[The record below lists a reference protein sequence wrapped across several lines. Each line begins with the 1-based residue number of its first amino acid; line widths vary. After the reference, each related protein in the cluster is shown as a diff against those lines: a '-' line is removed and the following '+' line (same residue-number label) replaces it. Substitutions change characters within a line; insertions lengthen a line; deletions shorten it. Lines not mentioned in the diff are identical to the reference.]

1 MEMIRRAAKEA
12 MTEATRRA
20 LDDMD
25 RNQGRGRE
33 RVMKSPSDRF
43 FSPEGNRKARR
54 KAVAISR
61 HKEPA

>member
-1 MEMIRRAAKEA
+1 MEMITAKEA
-12 MTEATRRA
+12 MTEAIRRA

-33 RVMKSPSDRF
+33 AAMMPSPPDCFLR
-43 FSPEGNRKARR
+43 PEGNRKSRR
-54 KAVAISR
+54 KAAAISR